1 MNSSSD
7 LERYSRHLILKEIG
21 GPGLKKLKN
30 SSVLI
35 IGLGGLGSPLL
46 QYLCTSGIGS
56 IGLVDFDKIELSN
69 LNRQIIYGTSDVG
82 KNKTDIARKIAK
94 NLNPLLRMKANRIV
108 ASRSFIGA
116 FLIQPFDRRET
127 NDLNREGQPMPYIYK

>member
-56 IGLVDFDKIELSN
+56 IGLVDFDKIELIPVFKEDENCSICLEPMAN
-69 LNRQIIYGTSDVG
+69 SIIKVKCGHCLSRININSISG
-82 KNKTDIARKIAK
+82 NKNSKFWQECCNFNIFNIR
-94 NLNPLLRMKANRIV
+94 L
-108 ASRSFIGA
+108 
-116 FLIQPFDRRET
+116 
-127 NDLNREGQPMPYIYK
+127 